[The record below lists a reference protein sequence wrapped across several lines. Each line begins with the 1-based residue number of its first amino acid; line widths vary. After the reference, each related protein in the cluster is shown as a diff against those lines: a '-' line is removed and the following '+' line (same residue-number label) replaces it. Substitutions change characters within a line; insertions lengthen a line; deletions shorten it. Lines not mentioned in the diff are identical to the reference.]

1 VIFKEGDPS
10 NGKLYII
17 YSGEVSVV
25 KKPQE
30 EFFATQK
37 IETDNSIEHNG
48 EPDPRS
54 LNEIFKEDGKV
65 GSAAAVTRSEKTLTV
80 PPRFPENRKL
90 SDTESVSIP
99 SPRQQSM
106 RRSQKRSVMRL
117 STVSRESPG
126 RNTSEQV
133 IDLEERSP
141 KRSSSK
147 GRTPNRSPDASPVN
161 EGVVN
166 FEILPNVKIDLKRL
180 NALNPRKKFVYD
192 EDDEFLLPERAKAF
206 STVLPEADENRRKGW
221 TAIRRILPFVART
234 KKGAEGKKIKS
245 MPLHKILEQFGNVEE
260 KIKKG
265 GFFGERAVYE
275 RKERAT
281 TIVTNTECQ
290 VFVIYKRDFY
300 LISRNYDKKRTKLM
314 NFVFNFIQDVE
325 NIHTFL
331 IVEEFLPLLKKRT
344 HEKGNFIVQE
354 GHTGDCCYVIY
365 DGTCE
370 IIKNLK
376 INEAPSKR
384 DFFSSVEQ
392 LVRVRPMYGEELSV
406 CNVDKGTFMGEEVL
420 FTNSNVYNFSVK
432 VTSAYATI
440 LTISR
445 DMLFRK
451 FTKLTQANL
460 KDMFFEKKK
469 KNVKLINSLIE
480 NKYPNMEII
489 FISNEK
495 APVVT
500 DGETVVPELPF
511 EEKLFREQI
520 LLRPKQ
526 RTEIKRKVTMGLYR
540 ALAEKASD
548 SSILSLYNGVI
559 QTPMIT
565 SAQRENITKR
575 PTSLNAK
582 RSKPILLQAF
592 PENAVVTVKEE
603 PEEKEGTAASQLPRL
618 NLSTLQKL
626 DTMVPTQADM
636 ATLGPILSV
645 PSHTHVRNKT
655 LTIAPQEPTRMVT
668 RQSDRHLK
676 LDNLLDQYVNYI
688 TTARHY
694 NVQNLMN
701 EEGGTP
707 KTTNNG
713 TIRESMTEVTRDGQK
728 KFTGRGKERYTSNG
742 FTTQRTEIGRTT
754 PMEFNFNEDLL
765 PLDKKSQKF
774 LEIKKNRMR
783 NKSSDFTSGGKRST
797 SKENLIENLKER
809 YQTRVKKTLH
819 SSRSG
824 TPNTR
829 VLLLIKSPKIEKLA
843 AAATAEPIPE
853 SIRGSAS
860 NKTSYINYPTTGKAS
875 LKSSISY
882 PINFDLPNDLD
893 DLDDIN
899 IDPEPE
905 RPKLQELSLKKKLE
919 EIQVDDR
926 AITASLT
933 HRTKSAARPM
943 TSVNKDILD
952 KAKNDMNTKMLR
964 MKYKKSM
971 KNRQLRESQEKN
983 LSEIPPGKGGILLDY
998 QVNGNKQCFR
1008 GHLIQKVT
1016 KKRTPSDG
1024 FFTCRGTY

>member
-1 VIFKEGDPS
+1 
-10 NGKLYII
+10 
-17 YSGEVSVV
+17 
-25 KKPQE
+25 
-30 EFFATQK
+30 
-37 IETDNSIEHNG
+37 
-48 EPDPRS
+48 
-54 LNEIFKEDGKV
+54 
-65 GSAAAVTRSEKTLTV
+65 
-80 PPRFPENRKL
+80 
-90 SDTESVSIP
+90 
-99 SPRQQSM
+99 M
-106 RRSQKRSVMRL
+106 

-126 RNTSEQV
+126 RNSEQAF
-133 IDLEERSP
+133 DLEERSP
-141 KRSSSK
+141 RRSNSR
-147 GRTPNRSPDASPVN
+147 GRTPNRSPMRSPDASPVN

-166 FEILPNVKIDLKRL
+166 FEILPNMKIDLKRL

-192 EDDEFLLPERAKAF
+192 EDDEFMLPGRAKAF
-206 STVLPEADENRRKGW
+206 STVLPETDENPRKGW
-221 TAIRRILPFVART
+221 KAIKRILPFVARA

-245 MPLHKILEQFGNVEE
+245 LPLHKILEQFGNVEE

-275 RKERAT
+275 RKERPT
-281 TIVTNTECQ
+281 TIVTNNEVQ

-314 NFVFNFIQDVE
+314 NFVFNFIPDVE

-354 GHTGDCCYVIY
+354 GHTGDVCFVIY

-376 INEAPSKR
+376 IDEAPSKR

-392 LVRVRPMYGEELSV
+392 LVRVRAMYGEELLV
-406 CNVDKGTFMGEEVL
+406 CNVDKGTFMGEEVM
-420 FTNSNVYNFSVK
+420 FTNSNTYNFSVK
-432 VTSAYATI
+432 VTSAHATI

-451 FTKLTQANL
+451 FTKQTQANL

-469 KNVKLINSLIE
+469 KNVKLINTLIE
-480 NKYPNMEII
+480 NKYPNMEIH
-489 FISNEK
+489 FINGTEK
-495 APVVT
+495 VPT
-500 DGETVVPELPF
+500 LPDGEAAPELPY

-520 LLRPKQ
+520 LLKPKQ

-575 PTSLNAK
+575 PTSLNVK

-592 PENAVVTVKEE
+592 PENTVVTVKEE
-603 PEEKEGTAASQLPRL
+603 PEEKEKEKEVVSQLPRL
-618 NLSTLQKL
+618 NLNTLQKL
-626 DTMVPTQADM
+626 DTLGPTQTDMHM

-645 PSHTHVRNKT
+645 PSHTHLRTKT
-655 LTIAPQEPTRMVT
+655 LTIVPQEPATTNRMIT
-668 RQSDRHLK
+668 RQSDRHLRF
-676 LDNLLDQYVNYI
+676 DNLLDQYVNYI

-701 EEGGTP
+701 DEGGSP
-707 KTTNNG
+707 KVNGTTN
-713 TIRESMTEVTRDGQK
+713 RETTTEMTRDGQR
-728 KFTGRGKERYTSNG
+728 KFTGRGKERHTSNG
-742 FTTQRTEIGRTT
+742 FTTQRTEIGRTS

-783 NKSSDFTSGGKRST
+783 NKSSENTGAKRST
-797 SKENLIENLKER
+797 SQENLIENLKER
-809 YQTRVKKTLH
+809 YQTKVKKTLH
-819 SSRSG
+819 SSRAG

-829 VLLLIKSPKIEKLA
+829 VLLLIKSPKIEQLA
-843 AAATAEPIPE
+843 AAAIAEPLPE
-853 SIRGSAS
+853 SVRGSAS
-860 NKTSYINYPTTGKAS
+860 NKTSYMAYPTTGKAS

-882 PINFDLPNDLD
+882 PLNFDFPNDLD
-893 DLDDIN
+893 ELDDIHIN
-899 IDPEPE
+899 PQTE

-919 EIQVDDR
+919 QIQVDDR

-933 HRTKSAARPM
+933 HRAKSAARPM
-943 TSVNKDILD
+943 TAANKEVLD

-983 LSEIPPGKGGILLDY
+983 LGEIPSGKGGIVLDF
-998 QVNGNKQCFR
+998 QVNGNKQCYR

-1016 KKRTPSDG
+1016 KKKTPSDG
-1024 FFTCRGTY
+1024 FLTCRGTL